1 MLNKNILF
9 IYYFY
14 FIIFYVV
21 LQFYLWFR
29 CYSPLFMSRI
39 MYNNEFQT
47 KENAT

>member
-21 LQFYLWFR
+21 LQFYLWLK

-47 KENAT
+47 KENET